1 VSKVTLQSQS
11 SPETPEISKVATL
24 RAGYRR
30 HMPQSPDT
38 TAITAGRSDSSALAP
53 ILWPNTVWESSG
65 LVEARQRATGFRA
78 DSFYARFGNPTVTAF
93 ENAVAELEGAESA
106 LAFGSGMGA
115 ISTVIRALCSQGS
128 HIVAQNNV
136 YGATLAFLQ
145 GPCQR
150 LGIDVTLVD
159 ANVPGSFAD
168 AVIPG
173 KTMLVIAE
181 TPSNPRL
188 GITNLAEIGAINGP
202 FTLVDSTL
210 ATPLGQNPLE
220 FGVDI
225 VLHSATKGISGH
237 NDALLGVIAGEKDL
251 IDSIWS
257 YSVLHGASASPHDA
271 LNALRG
277 IRTLSVRLERQTS
290 TALAIARTLESH
302 PKIASVS
309 YPLLESHPHYSLA
322 REQMRHG
329 GTIVAVEL
337 KGDFD
342 TCDTFVSHL
351 ALAHTAT
358 SFGGPETLVCHPATS
373 TQAGFNDEVLAS
385 MGVTQGLLRFSI
397 GLESSAD
404 LIADITNALSAI

>member
-1 VSKVTLQSQS
+1 MAQT
-11 SPETPEISKVATL
+11 
-24 RAGYRR
+24 
-30 HMPQSPDT
+30 PDT
-38 TAITAGRSDSSALAP
+38 TAITAGRDASSALSP
-53 ILWPNTVWESSG
+53 TLWPNTVWESTG
-65 LVEARQRATGFRA
+65 LAEAAKRATGFRA
-78 DSFYARFGNPTVTAF
+78 DSFYGRFGNPTITQF

-115 ISTVIRALCSQGS
+115 ISSVILSLCGQGS

-136 YGATLAFLQ
+136 YGATLSFLK

-150 LGIDVTLVD
+150 FGIDVTLVD
-159 ANVPGSFAD
+159 PAVPGSFAN

-173 KTMLVIAE
+173 RTMLVIAE

-188 GITNLAEIGAINGP
+188 AITNLSEIGAIKGP

-210 ATPLGQNPLE
+210 ATPLGQRALD

-225 VLHSATKGISGH
+225 VLHSATKGIGGH

-277 IRTLSVRLERQTS
+277 IRTLSVRIERQTTS
-290 TALAIARTLESH
+290 ALEIARTLEHH
-302 PKIASVS
+302 PKVKSVS
-309 YPLLESHPHYSLA
+309 YPFLESHPQYSLA
-322 REQMRHG
+322 REQMKHG
-329 GTIVAVEL
+329 GSIVAVEL
-337 KGDFD
+337 DGDFT
-342 TCDTFVSHL
+342 TCDHFVSKL
-351 ALAHTAT
+351 RLAHTAT

-373 TQAGFNDEVLAS
+373 TQAGLGEDILAE

-397 GLESSAD
+397 GLEATVD
-404 LIADITNALSAI
+404 LLDDIHQALESL